1 MKATKKHK
9 LPGLS
14 FLCFVCLFVAQTAFG
29 YANDAAKPAPPK
41 PATSQDT
48 SVIIV
53 NERTLVGPNSAA
65 QLRGGRLFL
74 PVATIA
80 QALGDTFSSDSTLRI
95 VTIRRQNGTTAI
107 FNAALNEVRENGA
120 LVLTVSGTA
129 DLVFPPTSN
138 ELMLPAEIVSA
149 LFDVI
154 IRRDENH
161 AIVINR
167 KGVQADT
174 IRSGAKHAPWQLFQ
188 LEYDY
193 NFSRYTG
200 WSDHNLVL
208 RGTGRVGDARLS
220 FITNSSVGMTHNSSR
235 LLGGTVR
242 LDRPNGQSFVGGEF
256 GTGTDV
262 EFLGAAVRGGLVQLP
277 VHGVRLDFFGGQTTS
292 GIAQTPAP
300 ALLSDPDKL
309 KPYSFQYDTRVF
321 GALVTTATEARR
333 QQDFTFS
340 AGAMNFDGSSRKGNM
355 VAGGLKYISG
365 LNRFQADFATG
376 QFSGVDRSGT
386 RTSGTDFAVNLTG
399 SYQLT
404 EQLLVQG
411 RYTYVGQ
418 KFLSPQSGFFE
429 PNNTVAAGLSW
440 QPRRW
445 FTAALSGSTAT
456 MPGRLNQFNRYVTA
470 SVSITPNNDWP
481 SLFISHTESGT
492 TQLRNSAFTLVT
504 ATKKFHRWNMF
515 FNGSRIKTF
524 GNQALNAQFGG
535 NVRVNEWNTLEV
547 SQSFGSRGLLSGMAT
562 WQMSNLFH
570 NRLGF
575 TGGLGYTRNSNGQFY
590 TSEHLST
597 SLKLPRS
604 TTVQFSYLRT
614 QSGMTALVSLHG
626 LFLNSKRAERA
637 INGPLSELNSYAAV
651 YGKVYQ
657 DVNLNGRFDPGID
670 KPQAN
675 ARVRVDGNR
684 YVVSDV
690 DGNYRVDSVTQGEHA
705 VYLDLL
711 SVRADLTLLDNTQQ
725 QVTIVSTRDA
735 IVDFRVV
742 RTGRITGV
750 VWLDRNGNG
759 QFDESERPLADV
771 RVVTGSGRDTLT
783 DDKGYFIIGDL
794 PPGEHILLLDEK
806 TIPDQTRS
814 ATGSQTIVIS
824 AGAETPTLFPVTPL
838 PDQIKKFPKE

>member
-1 MKATKKHK
+1 MKTTQHK
-9 LPGLS
+9 FSRSIL
-14 FLCFVCLFVAQTAFG
+14 LCLCLFVAQSAF
-29 YANDAAKPAPPK
+29 AFESDAAKPAPPK
-41 PATSQDT
+41 PAAAQDA

-53 NERTLVGPNSAA
+53 NERALVGPNSAA

-80 QALGDTFSSDSTLRI
+80 QALGDTFSSDAASRS
-95 VTIRRQNGTTAI
+95 VTIRRQDGTTAI
-107 FNAALNEVRENGA
+107 FNASLNEVRENGA
-120 LVLTVSGTA
+120 VVLTVSGSA
-129 DLVFPPTSN
+129 DLVFPPTPN

-149 LFDVI
+149 LLDVVV
-154 IRRDENH
+154 RRDENH

-167 KGVQADT
+167 KTIVADT
-174 IRSGAKHAPWQLFQ
+174 IRTGAKHAPWQLFQ

-193 NFSRYTG
+193 NFSRYTA

-220 FITNSSVGMTHNSSR
+220 FIANSSIGMTHNSSR

-277 VHGVRLDFFGGQTTS
+277 LNRVRLDFFGGQTTS
-292 GIAQTPAP
+292 GIAQTPIVP
-300 ALLSDPDKL
+300 LDPDKL
-309 KPYSFQYDTRVF
+309 RPYSVQYDTRIF

-333 QQDFTFS
+333 QSDFTLS
-340 AGAMNFDGSSRKGNM
+340 GGALHFDGSNRKGNL

-365 LNRFQADFATG
+365 PNRFQADFATG
-376 QFSGVDRSGT
+376 QFSGVDRTGAK
-386 RTSGTDFAVNLTG
+386 TDGNGIALNLTG

-411 RYTYVGQ
+411 RYSYVGST
-418 KFLSPQSGFFE
+418 FLSPQSGLHE
-429 PNNTVAAGLSW
+429 PNNTIAAGVNW
-440 QPRRW
+440 QPNRW

-470 SVSITPNNDWP
+470 SVTIAPNNEWP
-481 SLFISHTESGT
+481 SLFISHTQSGT
-492 TQLRNSAFTLVT
+492 TQLRSSAFTLVT
-504 ATKKFHRWNMF
+504 ATKKFQRWNLF

-524 GNQALNAQFGG
+524 GAQALNAQVGG
-535 NVRVNEWNTLEV
+535 NIRINEWNTLEV
-547 SQSFGSRGLLSGMAT
+547 SQSLGSRGLLSGMAT
-562 WQMSNLFH
+562 WQVSNLFRNH
-570 NRLGF
+570 LGF
-575 TGGLGYTRNSNGQFY
+575 SGGLGYTRNSNAQFY
-590 TSEHLST
+590 TSEHVSA

-614 QSGMTALVSLHG
+614 QTGTTALLSLHG
-626 LFLNSKRAERA
+626 LFFNSKRAERVL
-637 INGPLSELNSYAAV
+637 NGPLTELNSYAAV
-651 YGKVYQ
+651 YGRVYQ
-657 DVNLNGRFDPGID
+657 DVNLNGRFDQGID
-670 KPQAN
+670 QPQAN
-675 ARVRVDGNR
+675 VRVRVDGNR
-684 YVVSDV
+684 YVVSDA
-690 DGNYRVDSVTQGEHA
+690 DGSYRVESVARGDHS

-725 QVTIVSTRDA
+725 QITIESTRDA

-742 RTGRITGV
+742 RTGRISGV
-750 VWLDRNGNG
+750 VWLDLNENGKL
-759 QFDESERPLADV
+759 DESERPLADV

-783 DDKGYFIIGDL
+783 DDKGYFMIGDL

-806 TIPDQTRS
+806 TIPDQMRS
-814 ATGSQTIVIS
+814 VTGSQTIKVS
-824 AGAETPTLFPVTPL
+824 AGNETSTNFPVSPL
-838 PDQIKKFPKE
+838 PDQIKKFPPN